1 MNQKINP
8 LQPFLVKHHYS
19 LAPLQMQSLMQL
31 YQPIVGSSA
40 ISLYLTLMNQP
51 LETANQS
58 QRILHAQLIQIM
70 NVGIK
75 ACDEGRQRLEAAGLL
90 RTYRDRM
97 SHTDWRYQTLL
108 YELQQPLDVHQFL
121 KNPLLS
127 TTLYKQ
133 IGDQNYYQLL
143 RMWQVDPIDDEQYT
157 EITANFEDI
166 FYYIN
171 RDADAEIQESIQDR
185 QFKQQTAEVEVSASQ
200 ENFEYAKFLRFLMA
214 EGVEHTQLTQA
225 LKEHV
230 LSTSQ
235 VYQLTEVQMMQIVLL
250 AVNDVTDQIQLEKI
264 KDIAEKKTFF
274 AQKRQETAFV
284 PTSDQQRAEAPSTS
298 DLAPADKSFPY
309 EYTESE
315 LKARHASLKETFS
328 QFSDQDIHTI
338 VLCEQMPNDTFL
350 ERTKQAKNGFSTDSE
365 QYYVKDL
372 ATKTTLAPEI
382 INFLVYYLLVIER
395 KDSVFKSDL
404 QRTAS
409 EWQQNNIQSTGH
421 ALEYAR
427 NKARVQETK
436 QAVQAKNA
444 KGQASGGY
452 NRKYRRQE
460 VIPDWMK
467 QQDKQSAQQVN
478 TPSLPSA
485 AEAPSAEMAENEQA
499 IRARLNKLFGED
511 VKANENDASF
521 NGEV

>member
-1 MNQKINP
+1 MSQKINP
-8 LQPFLVKHHYS
+8 LQPFLVKHQYS

-90 RTYRDRM
+90 RTYRDRT

-108 YELQQPLDVHQFL
+108 YELQQPLDVKQFL
-121 KNPLLS
+121 RNPLLS

-143 RMWQVDPIDDEQYT
+143 RMWQVEPIDEDQYT
-157 EITANFEDI
+157 EITANFEDV

-171 RDADAEIQESIQDR
+171 RDADEEIQESVQGR
-185 QFKQQTAEVEVSASQ
+185 QFKQQSAETEVSATQ
-200 ENFEYAKFLRFLMA
+200 EHFEYAKFLRYIMA

-225 LKEHV
+225 LKEQV

-235 VYQLTEVQMMQIVLL
+235 VYELNEVQMTQIVLL
-250 AVNDVTDQIQLEKI
+250 AINDVTDQIQLDKL
-264 KDIAEKKTFF
+264 KDIADKKTFF
-274 AQKRQETAFV
+274 AQKRQETAFA
-284 PTSDQQRAEAPSTS
+284 PTTNAQKTVSSNDEQVRTNQT
-298 DLAPADKSFPY
+298 FPY
-309 EYTESE
+309 EYTQSE
-315 LKARHASLKETFS
+315 LKVRHANLKETFK
-328 QFSDQDIHTI
+328 QFSDQDIHMI

-350 ERTKQAKNGFSTDSE
+350 ERTKQAKNGFATDSE
-365 QYYVKDL
+365 QFYVRDL

-395 KDSVFKSDL
+395 KDSVYKGDL

-409 EWQQNNIQSTGH
+409 EWQQHNIQSTGH
-421 ALEYAR
+421 ALEFIR
-427 NKARVQETK
+427 NKAQIQETR
-436 QAVQAKNA
+436 QAKNA
-444 KGQASGGY
+444 KTQPSGGY

-467 QQDKQSAQQVN
+467 QQDQQVAQQAQTST
-478 TPSLPSA
+478 TPATSQPQA
-485 AEAPSAEMAENEQA
+485 AATTENEQA

-511 VKANENDASF
+511 VKGNAIDASHD
-521 NGEV
+521 GKVP

>member
-8 LQPFLVKHHYS
+8 LQPFLVKHQYS

-75 ACDEGRQRLEAAGLL
+75 ACDEGRQRLEAVGLL
-90 RTYRDRM
+90 RTYRDRT

-108 YELQQPLDVHQFL
+108 YELQQPLDIAQFL
-121 KNPLLS
+121 NNPLLS

-143 RMWQVDPIDDEQYT
+143 RMWQIDSIDDEQYT
-157 EITANFEDI
+157 EITANFEDV
-166 FYYIN
+166 FYYIK
-171 RDADAEIQESIQDR
+171 RDADEEIQESIQGR
-185 QFKQQTAEVEVSASQ
+185 QFKQQASDSEVVATQ
-200 ENFEYAKFLRFLMA
+200 EHFEYAKFLRYIMA

-225 LKEHV
+225 LKEQV

-235 VYQLTEVQMMQIVLL
+235 VYELNEVQMTQIVLL
-250 AVNDVTDQIQLEKI
+250 AINDVTDQIQLDKL
-264 KDIAEKKTFF
+264 KDIADKKTFF
-274 AQKRQETAFV
+274 AQKRQETTYV
-284 PTSDQQRAEAPSTS
+284 PPTDGQQPEAVTQEAPSEQ
-298 DLAPADKSFPY
+298 KMFPY
-309 EYTESE
+309 EYTEAE
-315 LKARHASLKETFS
+315 LKARHAALNEKFP
-328 QFSDQDIHTI
+328 QFSKQDVHML

-350 ERTKQAKNGFSTDSE
+350 ERTKQAKNGFATDSE
-365 QYYVKDL
+365 QFYVRDL
-372 ATKTTLAPEI
+372 TSKTSLAPEI
-382 INFLVYYLLVIER
+382 INFLVYYLLVIEN
-395 KDSVFKSDL
+395 KASVYKGDL

-409 EWQQNNIQSTGH
+409 EWQQHNIQSTGQ
-421 ALEYAR
+421 ALEFVR
-427 NKARVQETK
+427 QKAMNQEIK
-436 QAVQAKNA
+436 QAKQTRNQSAGA
-444 KGQASGGY
+444 YQ
-452 NRKYRRQE
+452 RKYRRQE

-467 QQDKQSAQQVN
+467 AQDKQSAPEEKAAN
-478 TPSLPSA
+478 TQA
-485 AEAPSAEMAENEQA
+485 ANQTNSAETSENEQA

-511 VKANENDASF
+511 VKGNAIDASDD
-521 NGEV
+521 GKVY

>member
-1 MNQKINP
+1 MSQKINP
-8 LQPFLVKHHYS
+8 LQPFLVKHQYS

-90 RTYRDRM
+90 RTYRDRT

-108 YELQQPLDVHQFL
+108 YELQQPLDVNQFL
-121 KNPLLS
+121 RNPLLS

-143 RMWQVDPIDDEQYT
+143 RMWQMEPIDEEQYT
-157 EITANFEDI
+157 EITANFEDV
-166 FYYIN
+166 FYYVN

-185 QFKQQTAEVEVSASQ
+185 EFKQQSAQSEVTATQ
-200 ENFEYAKFLRFLMA
+200 DHFEYAKFLRYIMA

-225 LKEHV
+225 LKEQV

-235 VYQLTEVQMMQIVLL
+235 VYELNEVQMTQIVLL
-250 AVNDVTDQIQLEKI
+250 AINDVTDQIQLDKL
-264 KDIAEKKTFF
+264 KDIADKKTFF
-274 AQKRQETAFV
+274 AQKRQETAYTPAISSQKV
-284 PTSDQQRAEAPSTS
+284 ESTTTNEQV
-298 DLAPADKSFPY
+298 KTNKTFPF
-309 EYTESE
+309 EYTEAE
-315 LKARHASLKETFS
+315 LKVRHATLKEGFK
-328 QFSDQDIHTI
+328 QFSDQDIHML

-350 ERTKQAKNGFSTDSE
+350 ERTKQAKNGFATDSE
-365 QYYVKDL
+365 QFFVRDL

-395 KDSVFKSDL
+395 KDSVYKGDL

-409 EWQQNNIQSTGH
+409 EWQQHNIQSTGH
-421 ALEYAR
+421 ALEFVR
-427 NKARVQETK
+427 NKAQMQETK
-436 QAVQAKNA
+436 QAKRTNP
-444 KGQASGGY
+444 QASSNY

-467 QQDKQSAQQVN
+467 QQNQQAEQKAKEKTTPTAGQAQA
-478 TPSLPSA
+478 TGA
-485 AEAPSAEMAENEQA
+485 TENEQA
-499 IRARLNKLFGED
+499 IRARFNKLFGED
-511 VKANENDASF
+511 VKENAIDASHD
-521 NGEV
+521 GKVH